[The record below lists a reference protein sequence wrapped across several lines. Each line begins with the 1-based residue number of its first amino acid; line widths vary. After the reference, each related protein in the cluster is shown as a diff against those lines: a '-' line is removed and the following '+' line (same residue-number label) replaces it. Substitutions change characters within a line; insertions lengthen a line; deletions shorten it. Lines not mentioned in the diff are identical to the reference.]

1 MKKRNQY
8 TKQKKAEIVI
18 ELLKEEKTVNQ
29 IASEYG
35 IHPTQLNQ
43 WKKKA
48 LESLPEI
55 FERGE
60 NTAQKAEKEYQQQI
74 EQLYIEIGYL
84 TTQVKWLKKKSGIR
98 DD

>member
-48 LESLPEI
+48 LEGLPV
-55 FERGE
+55 FLSGE
-60 NTAQKAEKEYQQQI
+60 KIPPRKPKRNTNNKLNSY
-74 EQLYIEIGYL
+74 
-84 TTQVKWLKKKSGIR
+84 TKKSAI
-98 DD
+98 

>member
-43 WKKKA
+43 WKKKV
-48 LESLPEI
+48 LEGLPEI

-74 EQLYIEIGYL
+74 EQLYKEIGYL